1 MKKIKKSLSPYGEHF
16 HLNNLG
22 RKIGQTDT
30 EYIRNLVDSIKR
42 LESAMQSLNV
52 HQCPNC
58 EEVIPPHS
66 KMLLGGI
73 CKECWA
79 NDPDMDDRIDF
90 STLTD
95 REIGLAWWDIDLFDA
110 MISHE
115 NRKQDVFTILYASA
129 IEAYLGYD
137 RILDSVRSVR
147 NFKGKPIESITST
160 KNIYWERGKYYFKQ

>member
-1 MKKIKKSLSPYGEHF
+1 MKKIKKKLSPNGENF

-42 LESAMQSLNV
+42 LESAIQSLNV

-58 EEVIPPHS
+58 EEVISPHS

-90 STLTD
+90 STLTN
-95 REIGLAWWDIDLFDA
+95 REIGLAWWDIDLYDA
-110 MISHE
+110 MICHE
-115 NRKQDVFTILYASA
+115 HRKQDEFTILYASA

-137 RILDSVRSVR
+137 RILESVQSVR
-147 NFKGKPIESITST
+147 NFKGKPIEAITST
-160 KNIYWERGKYYFKQ
+160 NNIRWEKGKYFFKQ